1 MGGCERLRKRASE
14 ERKTKGRPRMRRPA
28 ALIAL
33 VLVSVSLGGCA
44 TSALNMAPDRPN
56 APWIPATGP
65 EGEIAAGERGPADQ
79 PNHGSYVL
87 PANRALA
94 GIPPPAFDLERDGP
108 YTLPELIDIAESTNP
123 VTRNAWN
130 DARNAALAAGI
141 AKSTFLPVISAG
153 IVQGW
158 QKTHIDFSARDQISA
173 LRITPPPLP
182 VPAPPIPVPPLSP
195 PTLGGNVSNDV
206 TGEGNLEVLSIQWL
220 LFDFGK
226 RAALVE
232 VAKQGSAIS
241 NIAFTAGHQQ
251 VIYNVS
257 LAFYAN
263 AAARAHLA
271 TAMESLRNAE
281 EVQAAAE
288 DRYKRGI
295 GTVVEVA
302 QAKQATAEAQ
312 LVRVQAEG
320 DAENFYLA
328 LISAMGI
335 SPMTRLTIADIAR
348 RTLPPSL
355 TAPIESFVSEALARR
370 TDVLSGYATLNAS
383 LASLRAAQAE
393 FLPKVFASGTG
404 TRLAGSLNITAIPG
418 VDQQL
423 PIVNLPSNQPGVST
437 DQLSG
442 TLLVGATVPLYAG
455 GSRAAMLEQ
464 ARDNVD
470 KAETTLLQ
478 VMNEAARQIVVARN
492 TLKTSLSAYSAS
504 TALVAAGQTTF
515 SAALTA
521 YRNGVGSITDVALAE
536 RQLLVAKNA
545 ETDAYSTALSAAAT
559 LALAAGV
566 LGSAPSR

>member
-1 MGGCERLRKRASE
+1 
-14 ERKTKGRPRMRRPA
+14 MRRPA
-28 ALIAL
+28 AVIAL
-33 VLVSVSLGGCA
+33 VLVSVSLVGCA

-65 EGEIAAGERGPADQ
+65 GGEIAAGERGPADQ
-79 PNHGSYVL
+79 PNQGSYVL

-94 GIPPPAFDLERDGP
+94 GIPPPALDLERGGP
-108 YTLPELIDIAESTNP
+108 YTLPDLIDIAQSTNP

-158 QKTHIDFSARDQISA
+158 QKTHIDFSGRDQISA

-182 VPAPPIPVPPLSP
+182 VPAPPLPVPPLSP

-206 TGEGNLEVLSIQWL
+206 TGEGNVEVLALQWL
-220 LFDFGK
+220 LFDFGE

-241 NIAFTAGHQQ
+241 NIAFTAAHQQ

-271 TAMESLRNAE
+271 TAMESLKNAE

-320 DAENFYLA
+320 DAENSYLA

-335 SPMTRLTIADIAR
+335 SPMTRLTIADISR

-370 TDVLSGYATLNAS
+370 TDVLTGYATLHAS

-404 TRLAGSLNITAIPG
+404 TRLSGSLNITAIPG

-423 PIVNLPSNQPGVST
+423 PIVNLPSNQPGVSA
-437 DQLSG
+437 DQFSG

-504 TALVAAGQTTF
+504 TALVAAAQTTF

-545 ETDAYSTALSAAAT
+545 ETDAYSTALSTAAT

>member
-1 MGGCERLRKRASE
+1 
-14 ERKTKGRPRMRRPA
+14 MRRPA
-28 ALIAL
+28 ALISL
-33 VLVSVSLGGCA
+33 VLVSVSLVGCA

-65 EGEIAAGERGPADQ
+65 EGEIAAGERGPPDQ

-94 GIPPPAFDLERDGP
+94 GIPPPALDLERGGP
-108 YTLPELIDIAESTNP
+108 YNLPELIDIAQSTNQ

-158 QKTHIDFSARDQISA
+158 QKTHIDFSARDQTAA

-182 VPAPPIPVPPLSP
+182 VPASPLQV

-206 TGEGNLEVLSIQWL
+206 TGEGNVEVLSIQWL
-220 LFDFGK
+220 LFDFGA

-241 NIAFTAGHQQ
+241 NIAFTAAHQQ

-271 TAMESLRNAE
+271 TAMESLTNAE

-320 DAENFYLA
+320 DAENSYLA

-335 SPMTRLTIADIAR
+335 SPMTRLTIADIPR
-348 RTLPPSL
+348 RILPPSL

-370 TDVLSGYATLNAS
+370 TDVLTGYATLNAS

-404 TRLAGSLNITAIPG
+404 TRLSGSLNITAIPG

-455 GSRAAMLEQ
+455 GSRVAMLDQ

-478 VMNEAARQIVVARN
+478 TMNEAARQIVVARN

-504 TALVAAGQTTF
+504 TALVAAAQTTF

-521 YRNGVGSITDVALAE
+521 YRKIGRAHV
-536 RQLLVAKNA
+536 
-545 ETDAYSTALSAAAT
+545 
-559 LALAAGV
+559 
-566 LGSAPSR
+566 

>member
-1 MGGCERLRKRASE
+1 
-14 ERKTKGRPRMRRPA
+14 MRRPA
-28 ALIAL
+28 AVIAL
-33 VLVSVSLGGCA
+33 VLVSVSLVGCA

-65 EGEIAAGERGPADQ
+65 GGEIAAGERAPADQ

-94 GIPPPAFDLERDGP
+94 GIPPPALDLERGGP
-108 YTLPELIDIAESTNP
+108 YTLPDLIDIAQSTNP

-158 QKTHIDFSARDQISA
+158 QKTHIDFSGRDQISA

-182 VPAPPIPVPPLSP
+182 VPAPPLPVPPLSP
-195 PTLGGNVSNDV
+195 TTLGGNVSNDV
-206 TGEGNLEVLSIQWL
+206 TGEGNVEVLSLQWL
-220 LFDFGK
+220 LFDFGE

-241 NIAFTAGHQQ
+241 NIAFTAAHQQ

-320 DAENFYLA
+320 DAENSYLA

-335 SPMTRLTIADIAR
+335 SPMTRLTIADISR

-370 TDVLSGYATLNAS
+370 TDVLTGYATLHAS

-404 TRLAGSLNITAIPG
+404 TRLSGSLNITAIPG

-423 PIVNLPSNQPGVST
+423 PIVNLPSNQPGVSA
-437 DQLSG
+437 DQFSG

-504 TALVAAGQTTF
+504 TSLVAAAQTTF

-545 ETDAYSTALSAAAT
+545 ETDAYSTALSTAAT

>member
-1 MGGCERLRKRASE
+1 
-14 ERKTKGRPRMRRPA
+14 MRRPA
-28 ALIAL
+28 AVIAL
-33 VLVSVSLGGCA
+33 VLVSVSLVGCA

-65 EGEIAAGERGPADQ
+65 GGEIAAGERGPADQ

-94 GIPPPAFDLERDGP
+94 GIPPPALDLERGGP
-108 YTLPELIDIAESTNP
+108 YTLPDLIDIAQSTNP

-158 QKTHIDFSARDQISA
+158 QKTHIDFSGRDQISA

-182 VPAPPIPVPPLSP
+182 VPAPPLPVPPLSP

-206 TGEGNLEVLSIQWL
+206 TGEGNVEVLSLQWL
-220 LFDFGK
+220 LFDFGE

-241 NIAFTAGHQQ
+241 NIAFTAAHQQ

-271 TAMESLRNAE
+271 TAMESLKNAE

-320 DAENFYLA
+320 DAENSYLA

-335 SPMTRLTIADIAR
+335 SPMTRLTIADISR

-370 TDVLSGYATLNAS
+370 TDVLTGYATLHAS

-404 TRLAGSLNITAIPG
+404 TRLSGSLNITAIPG

-423 PIVNLPSNQPGVST
+423 PIVNLPSNQPGVSA
-437 DQLSG
+437 DQFSG

-504 TALVAAGQTTF
+504 TALVAAAQTTF

-545 ETDAYSTALSAAAT
+545 ETDAYSTALSTAAT